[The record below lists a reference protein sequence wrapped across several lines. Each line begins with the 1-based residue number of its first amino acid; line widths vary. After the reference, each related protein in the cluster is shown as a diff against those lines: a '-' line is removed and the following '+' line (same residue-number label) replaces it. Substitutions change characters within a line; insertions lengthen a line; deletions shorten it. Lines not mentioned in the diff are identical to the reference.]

1 MLFQTTMTDYE
12 IGYPKH
18 NPRKGFN
25 EETVKAPIT
34 MEMNMTTEEIYCIQ
48 QAREVLSKVA
58 EERPEGWC
66 SVLIKN
72 LDEIVEKA
80 HKVFVNK
87 K

>member
-1 MLFQTTMTDYE
+1 MTDYE

-18 NPRKGFN
+18 LPGEGFT
-25 EETVKAPIT
+25 EENVKAPIILK
-34 MEMNMTTEEIYCIQ
+34 MNMTTEEIYCIQ

-80 HKVFVNK
+80 NKVFVNK